1 MKTIKLL
8 ISLLAILWV
17 GQAFCQSTPATNNA
31 ASTGSL
37 TSGTI
42 DSQFDHLIS
51 ISRSQSVV
59 LIVRRANLDIIRK
72 NVADSLVAY
81 RQQLADMS
89 AAIKQEQGETTALSD
104 SLLLVEDKLQT
115 ALENRDSFAFFGLQ
129 MRKASYSLLVWGVVL
144 ILVIILVFYIYR
156 FNQSHVVTKEAKT
169 ALDELQAE
177 FDQHRKKAL
186 EKEQKLKRQLQDEI
200 NRKSG

>member
-1 MKTIKLL
+1 MNINKLL
-8 ISLLAILWV
+8 FSLLTILWV
-17 GQAFCQSTPATNNA
+17 GQAFCQSTPPTNSS

-37 TSGTI
+37 SSGTI

-59 LIVRRANLDIIRK
+59 LIVRRANLDLIRK
-72 NVADSLVAY
+72 NVADSLAAY
-81 RQQLADMS
+81 RQQLTDMS
-89 AAIKQEQGETTALSD
+89 AAIKHEQDEITTLSD
-104 SLLLVEDKLQT
+104 SLSLTESKMQT
-115 ALENRDSFAFFGLQ
+115 ALENRDSFSFFGLQ
-129 MRKASYSLLVWGVVL
+129 IRKTSYSLLVWGIAL
-144 ILVIILVFYIYR
+144 ILVVILIFYIYR
-156 FNQSHVVTKEAKT
+156 FNRSHIVTKEARK
-169 ALDELQAE
+169 AFDELQAE